1 MYLHV
6 YVLCF
11 CFIKEN
17 YKLMINI
24 GFKCSIIET
33 KIMKYDAKSRPLT
46 LSIYL
51 LSLVFISIVNFK
63 IKEFMQML
71 EYH

>member
-1 MYLHV
+1 
-6 YVLCF
+6 
-11 CFIKEN
+11 
-17 YKLMINI
+17 MINI